1 MHETDH
7 RQALADR
14 EYAEYVRLGYD
25 PESVAALL
33 PALVGPE
40 LAANSAKVWLRENA
54 RLGHDLSDEGQAE
67 QLRTMQEAND
77 LLIDLL
83 GAGLFDGSDLYDPS
97 EGQDRYA
104 PADLAEAVTER
115 WGDHGYPGAAD
126 NAARIEASDAD
137 READRLATMS
147 DGAFDNLLGNLGQ
160 PEWTIPGE

>member
-7 RQALADR
+7 RQREGDR
-14 EYAEYVRLGYD
+14 LYAEYVQRGYD

-33 PALVGPE
+33 PALVGPDSAAD
-40 LAANSAKVWLRENA
+40 LARDWLSQNA

-77 LLIDLL
+77 FLAALLDS
-83 GAGLFDGSDLYDPS
+83 GLFDGSDFYDPG

-104 PADLAEAVTER
+104 PSDLAEAIDQR

-126 NAARIEASDAD
+126 NAERIAASDAD
-137 READRLATMS
+137 READRLTTMS
-147 DGAFDNLLGNLGQ
+147 DGAFDSLLGSLGQ
-160 PEWTIPGE
+160 PDWPIPGE